1 MKDDRVC
8 PVCQALEGFTWT
20 FEAGKNQLGGS
31 LNHPTYGVVWDIT
44 SGSQAHGHRGN
55 CRCNITHVI
64 DIGSLLERVKA
75 IRSMLLEMIPEG
87 GE

>member
-20 FEAGKNQLGGS
+20 FEAGKKQLSGS
-31 LNHPTYGVVWDIT
+31 LVHPSLGVVWDMT

-55 CRCNITHVI
+55 CRCNITYIV
-64 DIGSLLERVKA
+64 SLSDLVERIKT
-75 IRSMLLEMIPEG
+75 IRTMLLEMIPEG
-87 GE
+87 GK